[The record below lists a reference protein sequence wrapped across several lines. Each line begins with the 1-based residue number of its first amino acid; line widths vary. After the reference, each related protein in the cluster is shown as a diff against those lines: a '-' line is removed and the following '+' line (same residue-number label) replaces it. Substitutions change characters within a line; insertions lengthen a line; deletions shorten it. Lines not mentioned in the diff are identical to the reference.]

1 MHRGWTLVGL
11 VFITQFVVNAT
22 GFYAFAVIL
31 PPAAE
36 EFAVSRARINMI
48 PFALSLSGMLMAPLI
63 GRAVTR
69 VSIRLLMTLG
79 ALFMGLSFLAMSR
92 AESVWQLQLGYALG
106 ISFASNTLMGVAA
119 STLLVRWFDDKR
131 ALALGVAGVGIS
143 LGGLV
148 MTPITAGWVEVYG
161 WRGTFQIF
169 ALGAFL
175 LAPLVAWLTVGD
187 PRDRGLR
194 PYGRSETPARP
205 DGVASSAPAAEPLS
219 TREALAESA
228 LWWIAIASGICF
240 LAVSGVIT
248 HAVSLGTD
256 AGYDAVDSAYLL
268 SAAAG
273 AGAIGKLLFGWLAER
288 MGERE
293 AFALA
298 TVLHTFGLLGM
309 AESQD
314 SYPLLLATYALF
326 GLGMG
331 GITPL
336 MAALLA
342 RAFGAVHFGPV
353 MGLAGPILIVFQ
365 SVGPPLL
372 GYVYDTWGDY
382 GPGLWGFALLQGVPL
397 FAMWRLRY
405 PASATQGRGAEEAS
419 R

>member
-1 MHRGWTLVGL
+1 MHRAWILVGL
-11 VFITQFVVNAT
+11 VFLTQFVGNAT

-36 EFAVSRARINMI
+36 EFAVSRARINMV
-48 PFALSLSGMLMAPLI
+48 PFALSVSGMVMAPLI
-63 GRAVTR
+63 GHAVNR

-79 ALFMGLSFLAMSR
+79 ALFMGLTFLAMSR

-119 STLLVRWFDDKR
+119 TTLLVRWFDEKR

-143 LGGLV
+143 LAGFV
-148 MTPITAGWVEVYG
+148 MTPITAGWVEAYG

-194 PYGRSETPARP
+194 PYGRSETPASP
-205 DGVASSAPAAEPLS
+205 DSVASSAPAVEPLS
-219 TREALAESA
+219 TREALGVPA
-228 LWWIAIASGICF
+228 LWWIAVATGISL

-256 AGYDAVDSAYLL
+256 AGYDPVASAYLL

-273 AGAIGKLLFGWLAER
+273 AAALGKLLFGWLAER
-288 MGERE
+288 LGERE

-298 TVLHTFGLLGM
+298 TVLHTLGLLGM
-309 AESQD
+309 AESRD
-314 SYPLLLATYALF
+314 SYPLLLTTYALF

-342 RAFGAVHFGPV
+342 RAFGPVHFGPV

-365 SVGPPLL
+365 SMGPPLL

-382 GPGLWGFALLQGVPL
+382 GPGLWGFALIQVVPL
-397 FAMWRLRY
+397 YAMWRLRY
-405 PASATQGRGAEEAS
+405 PVSATEGGGGDGGS